1 MPVVPAITSISD
13 VEFAADEESYKGAAA
28 SSDAERRF
36 LQSDVLV
43 LKQPVLPLS
52 KTHHWTWNNTLFQT
66 QQFNPAIHWSIDKAL
81 STSQQQFTA
90 P

>member
-28 SSDAERRF
+28 SSDAERGF

-43 LKQPVLPLS
+43 LKQPILPLS
-52 KTHHWTWNNTLFQT
+52 NSSLDMKQHTVSNS
-66 QQFNPAIHWSIDKAL
+66 AV
-81 STSQQQFTA
+81 
-90 P
+90 